1 MSMDYNAFT
10 VSALNAYI
18 KSRVEGDEVLQ
29 CVFVKGE
36 ISNYKYHT
44 SGHHYFSLK
53 DSECSIRCVL
63 FKNNA
68 FGMRFRPENGLKVIL
83 YGKVSVYTRDG
94 TSQIICQKMTPE
106 GAGEL
111 QIAFEQLKNRLRS
124 EGLFDATYKKSLPR
138 FPKRIAVITSRTGAV
153 VHDIINILK
162 KRWPLAD
169 VLVVPV
175 SVQGQDAPSD
185 ISSAIRYVNQY
196 SLADLI
202 ITGRGGGSMED
213 LWAFN
218 TEAVCR
224 AIFASIIPVISA
236 VGHEP
241 DVTLSDF
248 VADLRASTPSNAA
261 ELAVPDSGEM
271 REKLSSAGSRLAYGI
286 VKQISSCRRDLDLIR
301 RRPTFSD
308 PSSIYQEYRQD
319 LDRLSDDL
327 IRCIS
332 DRLGDW
338 KNTLNAAGGRLKALN
353 PRSILSRGFA
363 LVLIDG
369 KTVSSMKQLHERDA
383 FRLVLSDGS
392 AECEV
397 KRLLEPE
404 Q

>member
-10 VSALNAYI
+10 VSALNAYL
-18 KSRVEGDEVLQ
+18 KSRIEGDEVLQ
-29 CVFVKGE
+29 CVYVKGE

-94 TSQIICQKMTPE
+94 TCQINCQKMIPE

-111 QIAFEQLKNRLRS
+111 QIAFEQLKNRLS
-124 EGLFDATYKKSLPR
+124 KEGLFDATYKKSLPR

-153 VHDIINILK
+153 VHDIINILN

-202 ITGRGGGSMED
+202 ITGRGGGSIED

-218 TEAVCR
+218 TEEVCR
-224 AIFASIIPVISA
+224 AIFSSGIPVISA

-261 ELAVPDSGEM
+261 ELAVPDTGEM
-271 REKLSSAGSRLAYGI
+271 REKLSSACSRLVFGI
-286 VKQISSCRRDLDLIR
+286 EKQVSACRRDLDLIR
-301 RRPTFSD
+301 RRPAFSD

-319 LDRLSDDL
+319 LDHLSEDL
-327 IRCIS
+327 VRCIS

-338 KNTLNAAGGRLKALN
+338 KNTLSAAGGRLKALN

-363 LVLIDG
+363 LALIDG
-369 KTVSSMKQLHERDA
+369 KTVSSVTQLHENDS

-397 KRLLEPE
+397 KRLLEAE

>member
-10 VSALNAYI
+10 VSALNAYL
-18 KSRVEGDEVLQ
+18 KSRIEGDELLQ
-29 CVFVKGE
+29 CVYVKGE

-83 YGKVSVYTRDG
+83 CGKVSAYTRDG
-94 TSQIICQKMTPE
+94 TCQINCQKMIPE

-111 QIAFEQLKNRLRS
+111 QIAFEQLKNRLS
-124 EGLFDATYKKSLPR
+124 KEGFFDAAYKKSLPR

-153 VHDIINILK
+153 VHDIINILN

-202 ITGRGGGSMED
+202 ITGRGGGSIED

-218 TEAVCR
+218 TEEVCR
-224 AIFASIIPVISA
+224 AIFSSEIPVISA

-261 ELAVPDSGEM
+261 ELAVPDTGEM
-271 REKLSSAGSRLAYGI
+271 REKLSSACSRLVFGI
-286 VKQISSCRRDLDLIR
+286 EKQVSSCRRDLDLIR
-301 RRPTFSD
+301 RRPAFSD

-319 LDRLSDDL
+319 LDHLSDDMV
-327 IRCIS
+327 RCIS

-363 LVLIDG
+363 LALIDG
-369 KTVSSMKQLHERDA
+369 KTVSSVTQLHENDT
-383 FRLVLSDGS
+383 FSLVLSDGS

-397 KRLLEPE
+397 KRLLVAE